1 MEFFLHFLRDKY
13 LIHSKLWGRYSSS
26 FRWLWIGLL
35 SFVFRFL
42 YLNFNFSRGKTKKS
56 DCWVIWKVY
65 VELYKKLYW
74 KTVFHC
80 GYHFVFSP
88 AKYECFSCPFVSMVS
103 NISYVSHFNR
113 DTAVSHCHFNLHLS
127 HSQGLVVPHKAKS
140 RVQGELWR
148 TRGEQ
153 TGESI
158 RTSGL

>member
-1 MEFFLHFLRDKY
+1 MEFFLYFLRDKY

-26 FRWLWIGLL
+26 FRGLWIGLL

-80 GYHFVFSP
+80 GYRFVFSP
-88 AKYECFSCPFVSMVS
+88 AKYECFSCPLSLPAWYQIFLMSA
-103 NISYVSHFNR
+103 ISIGTQQYLTVILIYIYLIVNDVEYLFTWLFAMSI
-113 DTAVSHCHFNLHLS
+113 SS
-127 HSQGLVVPHKAKS
+127 LVECLFQFLA
-140 RVQGELWR
+140 
-148 TRGEQ
+148 
-153 TGESI
+153 I
-158 RTSGL
+158 F